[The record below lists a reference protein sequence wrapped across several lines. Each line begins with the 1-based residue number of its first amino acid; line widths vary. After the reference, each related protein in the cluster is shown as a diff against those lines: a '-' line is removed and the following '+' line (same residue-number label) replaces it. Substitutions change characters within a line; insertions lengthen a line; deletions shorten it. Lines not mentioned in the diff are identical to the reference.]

1 MNDIPVVSDSDEPSW
16 IDRYDGFLIDLDG
29 VVYIGDAVVPGAAEA
44 VAELRRRGKK
54 VLFLTNDPQSF
65 RTEYRRKLEAMHIDV
80 VEADILSAAYGHRR
94 LYPDSPRG
102 TGTPGLR
109 RWFPGA
115 QGRDRSRRRDALGSR
130 RSRG

>member
-80 VEADILSAAYGHRR
+80 VEADILSAAYATAAYIQTHHKAR
-94 LYPDSPRG
+94 D
-102 TGTPGLR
+102 PGPSLLV
-109 RWFPGA
+109 P
-115 QGRDRSRRRDALGSR
+115 R
-130 RSRG
+130 RSRPR